1 MLARVKDLVSYMEAL
16 APASIALTGD
26 PVGLQLGC
34 PEAPLRKVLVALD
47 PDREAVEE
55 AVREGVD
62 LLVTHHPLFY
72 SKFSSIN
79 ESRPGGAL
87 VAGAIRKSLN
97 VFCAHT
103 NYDIAPE
110 GVSFQLARALELPV
124 DRARVIEKTGNEQ
137 LLKLVVF
144 VPAGHEDSILEALT
158 DAGAGQIGLYSHCSF
173 QVHGTGTFKPGDNTN
188 PFIGSR
194 GNLEKV
200 EETRLETILPAT
212 RRNRV
217 IEKLVAV
224 HPYEEVAY
232 DLYPLSVEGRSIGL
246 GLLVTLEQ
254 ALSLEQLVQT
264 CSTTLSAE
272 NLRFWAG
279 GKTMCSRIALCGG
292 SGGSIIDQAADL
304 SADVYISGDFS
315 YHDLKKAQALGLA
328 VIDAGH
334 DATELPGLTYLQTYL
349 SRCIQADGY
358 TTEVFLQSP
367 VSAGWEQIH
376 R

>member
-1 MLARVKDLVSYMEAL
+1 MQARVKDLVSYMETL
-16 APASIALTGD
+16 APASIALSGD

-34 PEAPLRKVLVALD
+34 PEAALSKVLVAMD

-55 AVREGVD
+55 AAGEGAEM
-62 LLVTHHPLFY
+62 LVTHHPLFY

-87 VAGAIRKSLN
+87 VAGAIRNSLN
-97 VFCAHT
+97 IFCAHT

-110 GVSFQLARALELPV
+110 GVSFQLARALALPV

-144 VPAGHEDSILEALT
+144 IPEGHEGPVLEALT
-158 DAGAGQIGLYSHCSF
+158 GAGAGQIGHYSHCSF

-212 RRNRV
+212 RCKAAIAKL
-217 IEKLVAV
+217 IEA

-232 DLYPLSVEGRSIGL
+232 DLYPLNVEGRSIGL
-246 GLLVTLEQ
+246 GLLITLEQ
-254 ALSLEQLVQT
+254 PLSLEQLIQT
-264 CSTTLSAE
+264 CSKNLSAG
-272 NLRFWAG
+272 NLRFWTG

-334 DATELPGLTYLQTYL
+334 DATEMPGMLYLQTYL
-349 SRCIQADGY
+349 SRCLKADGY
-358 TTEVFLQSP
+358 NTEVSLHSTVSP
-367 VSAGWEQIH
+367 GWEYIH